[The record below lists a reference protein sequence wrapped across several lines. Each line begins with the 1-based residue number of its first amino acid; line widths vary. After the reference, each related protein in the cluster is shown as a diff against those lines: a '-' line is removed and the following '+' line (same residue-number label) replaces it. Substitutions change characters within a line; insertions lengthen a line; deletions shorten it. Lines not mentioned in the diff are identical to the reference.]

1 MALTG
6 IEIYKFLPKTNCKEC
21 GFPTCLAFAMKLAAK
36 AVELSLCPYVSEEAS
51 QALEAAS
58 RPPIRLV
65 TVGTGDRKIE
75 VGNEVVMFRHEKT
88 FYRPPGFVVQ
98 IKDTDSADEIAKLVG
113 EVTSYSVERVGLELK
128 LDGFAI
134 ENASNNGENFVR
146 CVELVK
152 SKTDLPLVLM
162 SSDPAVMDLA
172 LDKVASAKPLIFA
185 ATKENCDQMVELAKK
200 HQCPL
205 VVSEPAGLSE
215 LAELVAK
222 VTDAGVEDVVLDP
235 GAREFGQSLAALTQ
249 IRRLAIK
256 KSFQPLGYPVI
267 TFPGQ
272 GSASVE
278 EEALLAG
285 QHVAKYAG
293 IIVLDRFTPG
303 MSYPLLTLRLNIY
316 TDPQKPIQMAPGIY
330 EIGTPKKESPLCVT
344 TNFSLTYFSIAGEL
358 ESSGFPSWLMVC
370 DTEGLSVLT
379 SWAAG
384 KLDAEK
390 IAKTV
395 KEFNMADKIS
405 HKNIIIPGGVAVLR
419 GELEEELP
427 DWKVM
432 VGPRDAVDVGGF
444 LKQHWAG

>member
-36 AVELSLCPYVSEEAS
+36 GVELSLCPYVSEEAS
-51 QALEAAS
+51 QALESAS

-65 TVGTGDRKIE
+65 TVGSGDRKIE

-88 FYRPPGFVVQ
+88 FYRPPGFVIK

-113 EVTSYSVERVGLELK
+113 EVTGYSVERVGMELK
-128 LDGFAI
+128 MDGFAI
-134 ENASNNGENFVR
+134 ENASNNGENFVK

-172 LDKVASAKPLIFA
+172 LEKVAGAKPLIYA

-215 LAELVAK
+215 LADLVAR

-267 TFPGQ
+267 TFPGE
-272 GSASVE
+272 GSAS
-278 EEALLAG
+278 
-285 QHVAKYAG
+285 
-293 IIVLDRFTPG
+293 
-303 MSYPLLTLRLNIY
+303 
-316 TDPQKPIQMAPGIY
+316 
-330 EIGTPKKESPLCVT
+330 
-344 TNFSLTYFSIAGEL
+344 
-358 ESSGFPSWLMVC
+358 
-370 DTEGLSVLT
+370 
-379 SWAAG
+379 
-384 KLDAEK
+384 
-390 IAKTV
+390 
-395 KEFNMADKIS
+395 
-405 HKNIIIPGGVAVLR
+405 
-419 GELEEELP
+419 
-427 DWKVM
+427 
-432 VGPRDAVDVGGF
+432 
-444 LKQHWAG
+444 